1 VIAKWQSAVPRPLFC
16 QNKFAIPRATDFIR
30 TEEFV
35 QNRTEADIRDWCMAY
50 LARTFKLPPEGIDP
64 QAKFARLG
72 MDSAASVFFIVELE
86 EWLGLELAAE
96 SVFEYPTPTKLARYV
111 AERYAAKRGAASKVD

>member
-1 VIAKWQSAVPRPLFC
+1 
-16 QNKFAIPRATDFIR
+16 
-30 TEEFV
+30 V
-35 QNRTEADIRDWCMAY
+35 QRRTEADIRDWCIAY
-50 LARTFKLPPEGIDP
+50 LARTFKLPPERIDP

-96 SVFEYPTPTKLARYV
+96 TVFEYPTPTKLARHV
-111 AERYAAKRGAASKVD
+111 ADRLRGKVRRGE